1 MKKKAAY
8 RSLFCLIVDWQSY
21 FLYFWR
27 LIISFMQIGET
38 YEHTTNS
45 SDLYCGP
52 SSPTTLRSPSA
63 TTWRI
68 IGWFGGILRT

>member
-45 SDLYCGP
+45 SELYCGQALL
-52 SSPTTLRSPSA
+52 LRSVHQV
-63 TTWRI
+63 RLH
-68 IGWFGGILRT
+68 GGL